1 MGDRR
6 LNCVRCGEG
15 SRPAH
20 KIFFLPCPFAP
31 FVPCRLWTVLH
42 LQIISLKFYGFPWL
56 VVCDS
61 HGFHKGSKIQHK
73 PSIANLSL
81 NYLESHNGSGK
92 NERTTAAQPR
102 AKRRVFFQD
111 PRSVV
116 RLRTPC
122 PLPTGIVKFLE
133 SSKLV
138 KGTSSLICFVRP
150 NARAP
155 FH

>member
-42 LQIISLKFYGFPWL
+42 LISLKFYVFYLFSDWLPVAVIKVVWRICFPWL

-122 PLPTGIVKFLE
+122 PLPTCTV
-133 SSKLV
+133 SSSNRA
-138 KGTSSLICFVRP
+138 SS
-150 NARAP
+150 
-155 FH
+155 

>member
-1 MGDRR
+1 MSQMSVERR
-6 LNCVRCGEG
+6 G
-15 SRPAH
+15 SPCLDGRPATQLCPMWRR
-20 KIFFLPCPFAP
+20 ITPCSQNFFLPCPFAP

-42 LQIISLKFYGFPWL
+42 LQISLKFYGFPWL

-122 PLPTGIVKFLE
+122 PLPTCTV
-133 SSKLV
+133 SSSNRA
-138 KGTSSLICFVRP
+138 SS
-150 NARAP
+150 
-155 FH
+155 

>member
-1 MGDRR
+1 MLGWATGDSIVSDVAKDHA
-6 LNCVRCGEG
+6 LLT
-15 SRPAH
+15 
-20 KIFFLPCPFAP
+20 KFFFLPCPFAP

-42 LQIISLKFYGFPWL
+42 LQISLKFYGFPWL

-102 AKRRVFFQD
+102 AKRRVFFKIHD
-111 PRSVV
+111 P
-116 RLRTPC
+116 L
-122 PLPTGIVKFLE
+122 F
-133 SSKLV
+133 
-138 KGTSSLICFVRP
+138 
-150 NARAP
+150 A
-155 FH
+155 

>member
-42 LQIISLKFYGFPWL
+42 LQISLKFYGFPWL

-102 AKRRVFFQD
+102 AKRRVFSRSTIRCSLKD
-111 PRSVV
+111 PVSFADVH
-116 RLRTPC
+116 C
-122 PLPTGIVKFLE
+122 KFLQ

>member
-1 MGDRR
+1 MSQMSVERR
-6 LNCVRCGEG
+6 GSPCLGGRPATQLCQCGEG

-42 LQIISLKFYGFPWL
+42 LQISLKFYGFPWL

-122 PLPTGIVKFLE
+122 PLPTGIV
-133 SSKLV
+133 SSSNRA
-138 KGTSSLICFVRP
+138 SS
-150 NARAP
+150 
-155 FH
+155 

>member
-1 MGDRR
+1 MSQMSVERR
-6 LNCVRCGEG
+6 G
-15 SRPAH
+15 SPCLDGRPATQLCPMWRR
-20 KIFFLPCPFAP
+20 ITPCAQNFFSSLPLRPL
-31 FVPCRLWTVLH
+31 VPCRLWTVLH
-42 LQIISLKFYGFPWL
+42 LQISLKFYGFPWL

-122 PLPTGIVKFLE
+122 PLPTCTV
-133 SSKLV
+133 SSSNRA
-138 KGTSSLICFVRP
+138 SS
-150 NARAP
+150 
-155 FH
+155 

>member
-1 MGDRR
+1 MSQMSVERR
-6 LNCVRCGEG
+6 G
-15 SRPAH
+15 SPCSDGRPATQLCPMWRRITPCSQNFFSSSLPLRPLCAVPALDRSSSSDQS
-20 KIFFLPCPFAP
+20 KI
-31 FVPCRLWTVLH
+31 LW
-42 LQIISLKFYGFPWL
+42 FFPWL

-122 PLPTGIVKFLE
+122 PLPTCTV
-133 SSKLV
+133 SSSNRA
-138 KGTSSLICFVRP
+138 SS
-150 NARAP
+150 
-155 FH
+155 